1 MIVSTISEKVDK
13 SDVESISSE
22 TIKDES
28 GLSLSQFNT
37 IRKKVKASISKLRDF
52 SFITFEHNKQLPTNI
67 NI

>member
-28 GLSLSQFNT
+28 GLSLSRAYSVT
-37 IRKKVKASISKLRDF
+37 SEPPVSIPFRCVFTVYTL
-52 SFITFEHNKQLPTNI
+52 
-67 NI
+67 